1 MLTDPVAQEAGV
13 FVDVPSPEGPIKG
26 VATPADFHGTPWQTR
41 GFPPE
46 VGQHTEEVLLELGH
60 DWEQIVA
67 LKEGGV
73 IP

>member
-1 MLTDPVAQEAGV
+1 
-13 FVDVPSPEGPIKG
+13 
-26 VATPADFHGTPWQTR
+26 
-41 GFPPE
+41 